1 MKTLLKSAFIALLST
16 AVIFL
21 SGCDDDDN
29 GPKLTG
35 DNKVFDLGAVGS
47 STTSGTVTFAKR
59 DDGKTLITIQLS
71 GTQGSGSHPA
81 HIHAN
86 TAAEGGSIVVS
97 LEDVSDATGKSET
110 VVSAMDDGTML
121 SYDELIAFDG
131 YINVHTS
138 EADLATLIAQ
148 GDIGQNALTGDSKTY
163 NMNAVANSGVSGTVK
178 FQKRMNNETLVTL
191 SLTGTTAGGDHPA
204 HIHNNSVATGGSIAL
219 DLTNVNGTSGKSLTN
234 VTKLRSGAAITYDQ
248 LIAFNG
254 YAQVHLSAASLGTI
268 LANGNIGSNVP

>member
-1 MKTLLKSAFIALLST
+1 MKTLLKSVLITLLSA

-21 SGCDDDDN
+21 SGCDDDES
-29 GPKLTG
+29 PKLTG
-35 DNKVFDLGAVGS
+35 DNKVYELGAVGNA
-47 STTSGTVTFAKR
+47 TASGTVTFAKR

-71 GTQGSGSHPA
+71 GTQGSAIHPA

-86 TAAEGGSIVVS
+86 TAAEGGAIVVS
-97 LEDVSDATGKSET
+97 LQNVSGSSGKSET

-131 YINVHTS
+131 YVNVHAS
-138 EADLATLIAQ
+138 EADLATLVAQ

-163 NMNAVANSGVSGTVK
+163 NMGPVSNPAISGTVR
-178 FQKRMNNETLVTL
+178 FQKRTNNETLVTL

-219 DLTNVNGTSGKSLTN
+219 DLTNVNGTTGKSVTN

-248 LIAFNG
+248 LITFNG
-254 YAQVHLSAASLGTI
+254 YAQVHLSAANLATI
-268 LANGNIGSNVP
+268 LANGNIGSNAP